1 MPVRD
6 AMRNAGPT
14 LGIFPIGGRI
24 TRVRKAGRARVQRA
38 TPGGGPRFV
47 TPVRGETTLRILY
60 QDDSC
65 AVVDKPSGVI
75 VHRGWAN
82 DDVDLLRLTRDALG
96 RYVYPLHRLDRGAS
110 GTVLFALNEHA
121 ARTLNRS
128 FADGSLDKRYL
139 ALTRGHPSEHGIIDH
154 PIPRAPGEERVP
166 AQTEYFRIGTFERY
180 ALVVALPRT
189 GRLHQIRRHL
199 KHVSC
204 PLIGDVRYG
213 KGEHN
218 RIFRERYALDR
229 LALHAAALRFAH
241 PLTGERIT
249 VRAPLIGSFAD
260 CLTALSLQ
268 DAANAA
274 ILADFGG

>member
-1 MPVRD
+1 M
-6 AMRNAGPT
+6 
-14 LGIFPIGGRI
+14 
-24 TRVRKAGRARVQRA
+24 
-38 TPGGGPRFV
+38 TPEN
-47 TPVRGETTLRILY
+47 GEAPLRILY

-65 AVVDKPSGVI
+65 AVVDKPSGMI

-82 DDVDLLRLTRDALG
+82 DDRDLLRVTRDALG

-110 GTVLFALNEHA
+110 GAVLFALNEDA
-121 ARTLNRS
+121 ARLLNRS
-128 FADGSLDKRYL
+128 FADRSMDKRYL
-139 ALTRGHPSEHGIIDH
+139 ALTRGHPAVHGLIDH

-180 ALVVALPRT
+180 ALVVALPKT

-218 RIFRERYALDR
+218 RLFREKYALDR
-229 LALHAAALRFAH
+229 LALHAAALRFVH
-241 PLTGERIT
+241 PVTGRPIT
-249 VRAPLIGSFAD
+249 VRAPLVGSFAE
-260 CLTALSLQ
+260 CLSLLGLRE
-268 DAANAA
+268 AANAA
-274 ILADFGG
+274 VLAEFAD

>member
-1 MPVRD
+1 MNP
-6 AMRNAGPT
+6 
-14 LGIFPIGGRI
+14 
-24 TRVRKAGRARVQRA
+24 Q
-38 TPGGGPRFV
+38 
-47 TPVRGETTLRILY
+47 RGELPLRILY

-65 AVVDKPSGVI
+65 AVVDKPSGMI

-82 DDVDLLRLTRDALG
+82 DEQDLLRVTRDALG

-110 GTVLFALNEHA
+110 GAVLFALNEAA

-128 FADGSLDKRYL
+128 FADGSIGKRYL
-139 ALTRGHPSEHGIIDH
+139 ALTRGHPAEHGLIDH

-166 AQTEYFRIGTFERY
+166 AQTEYFRLGTFERY
-180 ALVVALPRT
+180 ALVMAFPKT

-218 RIFRERYALDR
+218 RLFRERYALDR
-229 LALHAAALRFAH
+229 LALHAAALCFVH
-241 PLTGERIT
+241 PSTGQRVT
-249 VRAPLIGSFAD
+249 VRAPLSGSLAG
-260 CLTALSLQ
+260 CLSQLALGET
-268 DAANAA
+268 ANAA
-274 ILADFGG
+274 IQADFPD

>member
-1 MPVRD
+1 M
-6 AMRNAGPT
+6 
-14 LGIFPIGGRI
+14 
-24 TRVRKAGRARVQRA
+24 
-38 TPGGGPRFV
+38 TPH
-47 TPVRGETTLRILY
+47 RGELPLQILY

-65 AVVDKPSGVI
+65 AVVDKPSGMI

-82 DDVDLLRLTRDALG
+82 DDVDLLRVTRDALG

-110 GTVLFALNEHA
+110 GAVLFALNEDA

-128 FADGSLDKRYL
+128 FADRSMDKRYL
-139 ALTRGHPSEHGIIDH
+139 ALTRGHPPEHGLIDH

-180 ALVVALPRT
+180 ALVMAVPKT

-199 KHVSC
+199 KHLSC

-218 RIFRERYALDR
+218 RLFRERYALDR
-229 LALHAAALRFAH
+229 LALHAAALRFLH
-241 PLTGERIT
+241 PTTGERVT
-249 VRAPLIGSFAD
+249 VRAPLSGSFAE
-260 CLTALSLQ
+260 CLSRISLL

-274 ILADFGG
+274 VQSDFDE

>member
-1 MPVRD
+1 M
-6 AMRNAGPT
+6 
-14 LGIFPIGGRI
+14 
-24 TRVRKAGRARVQRA
+24 
-38 TPGGGPRFV
+38 TPQCSEVP
-47 TPVRGETTLRILY
+47 LRILY

-65 AVVDKPSGVI
+65 AVVDKPSGMI

-82 DDVDLLRLTRDALG
+82 DECDLLRVTRDALG

-110 GTVLFALNEHA
+110 GAVLFALNEDA

-128 FADGSLDKRYL
+128 FADRSMAKRYL
-139 ALTRGHPSEHGIIDH
+139 ALTRGHPPEHGLIDH

-166 AQTEYFRIGTFERY
+166 AQTEFVRIGTFERY
-180 ALVVALPRT
+180 ALVVALPKT

-199 KHVSC
+199 KHISC

-218 RIFRERYALDR
+218 RLFREQYSLGR
-229 LALHAAALRFAH
+229 LALHAAALRFVH
-241 PLTGERIT
+241 PATGQQVT
-249 VRAPLIGSFAD
+249 VRAPLQGSFAA
-260 CLTALSLQ
+260 CLAQLSLQ

-274 ILADFGG
+274 IEAEFDD